1 MANKNFLTKL
11 KDGIEGGQTEIVAGA
26 QTLKRER
33 KPKAAKA
40 VAEPTPEAPGKLE
53 LDVPT
58 KLPRLPR
65 KPKPAVNAC
74 SCGCGTLVARRFVPG
89 HDAKLHA
96 WVIRVERGLLKLAEI
111 KHEGVRAA
119 VAAKVAK

>member
-1 MANKNFLTKL
+1 MATNN
-11 KDGIEGGQTEIVAGA
+11 V
-26 QTLKRER
+26 R
-33 KPKAAKA
+33 KTGKTFVGEELSTRKARAEEPK
-40 VAEPTPEAPGKLE
+40 PTVDALP
-53 LDVPT
+53 

-65 KPKPAVNAC
+65 KPKAAVNPC
-74 SCGCGTLVARRFVPG
+74 QCGCGTLVARRFVPG

-96 WVIRVERGLLKLAEI
+96 WAIRVERGLLKLTEI